1 MSICGVN
8 KKVLF
13 CFSLS
18 RNQSVVRS
26 SKHLQNG
33 QPRGYLQRW
42 RKKEGWVGAG
52 RGRREAEAKARR
64 RKAGWRPECAG
75 AAIGRRQRPG
85 AAQQKSV
92 FRRPGGWRS
101 RPRRQQDRFLRR
113 PPRGVPIAVFNPR
126 LHRAFPQYVSV
137 CPNLLL

>member
-1 MSICGVN
+1 MDNQGVIFRDGER
-8 KKVLF
+8 KRVGLERGEGGEKQK
-13 CFSLS
+13 
-18 RNQSVVRS
+18 RKPEGERRAGDPSVPGLPS
-26 SKHLQNG
+26 A
-33 QPRGYLQRW
+33 
-42 RKKEGWVGAG
+42 GA
-52 RGRREAEAKARR
+52 RGR
-64 RKAGWRPECAG
+64 
-75 AAIGRRQRPG
+75 G